1 MGTEQAHL
9 EGECWFACVLFSGPG
24 PKRSMYVYNICV
36 YSLMHSGGAAWLV
49 PLLRTL
55 TPHRVALATHFDAMG
70 IFDVYFIWVL
80 RSYDTRIL
88 QEGSVSRIRHVS
100 NTDASWIRLG
110 YVSNPYWKY
119 WIRIHSDTCIGHV
132 WTKLDTACEG
142 PTSCVSAWRSG
153 LPPHRIDDASML
165 AAALGTPLRR
175 SGKTL
180 DAQAVRQDTQCNICS
195 LIYFFLV

>member
-1 MGTEQAHL
+1 
-9 EGECWFACVLFSGPG
+9 
-24 PKRSMYVYNICV
+24 
-36 YSLMHSGGAAWLV
+36 MHSGGAAWLV

-88 QEGSVSRIRHVS
+88 QDGSISHIRHVS
-100 NTDASWIRLG
+100 DTDTSWIWLG

-153 LPPHRIDDASML
+153 QRF
-165 AAALGTPLRR
+165 LGSSPSYWRR
-175 SGKTL
+175 L
-180 DAQAVRQDTQCNICS
+180 DACSRTRHSTQAVRQDARRSGCQARRTVQYMFSDLFFSC
-195 LIYFFLV
+195 LIFVSTSRWTHVMIVELFIYELLVL